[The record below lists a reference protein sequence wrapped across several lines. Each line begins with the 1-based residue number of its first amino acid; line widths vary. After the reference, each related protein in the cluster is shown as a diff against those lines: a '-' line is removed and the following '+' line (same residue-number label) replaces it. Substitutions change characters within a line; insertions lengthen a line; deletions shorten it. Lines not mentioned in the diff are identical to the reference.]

1 MDQCQG
7 SVSDGLAHSRAS
19 VHSNNKR
26 KLRGMDEEGRRNAI
40 GDASKGS
47 ACGRDA
53 RKETNRETVLTKS
66 LHNYIHL
73 TKYCY

>member
-1 MDQCQG
+1 
-7 SVSDGLAHSRAS
+7 
-19 VHSNNKR
+19 
-26 KLRGMDEEGRRNAI
+26 MDEEGRRNAI

-53 RKETNRETVLTKS
+53 RKETNRETVLTK
-66 LHNYIHL
+66 LFHNYIHL